1 VCTCFFSRIFFSL
14 PEETE
19 CVVDKMNDKSSVV
32 MKTLL
37 VSLLLLLTLGVSIS
51 DGSDRQKHHHNHHH
65 RKHHHHRQRRHG
77 VDTTEWSPSQAL
89 IHEKRKDGSVKSEV
103 TFGSGMI
110 DQSLE
115 DWVFL
120 TKNATTVRAHIG
132 STAILPCDVKKDSQ
146 FGMITWS
153 RLEDEFRPYSLL
165 TIGDQNY
172 VEDKRFFVARPPRGP
187 NNLAWALRI
196 QRVTPDDAGRYECQA
211 TTHPPQSV
219 VTRLKVVEAFAQIL
233 GTKEKIIK
241 SGSKLQLHCILKKA
255 TEEPLYV
262 FWYHNDRMINYD
274 SDRGVTVTKDTSG
287 STLSL
292 TLAQTD
298 DSGNYTCSPYN
309 IRPASVLVHVLSE
322 GNSAAAV
329 QNEQD
334 QNVNKQLKPTADHS
348 APPSAAVQSS
358 GTVSLD
364 AAPSK
369 IVFLLLL
376 IYNCRIW

>member
-1 VCTCFFSRIFFSL
+1 
-14 PEETE
+14 
-19 CVVDKMNDKSSVV
+19 
-32 MKTLL
+32 
-37 VSLLLLLTLGVSIS
+37 
-51 DGSDRQKHHHNHHH
+51 
-65 RKHHHHRQRRHG
+65 
-77 VDTTEWSPSQAL
+77 
-89 IHEKRKDGSVKSEV
+89 
-103 TFGSGMI
+103 
-110 DQSLE
+110 
-115 DWVFL
+115 
-120 TKNATTVRAHIG
+120 
-132 STAILPCDVKKDSQ
+132 
-146 FGMITWS
+146 
-153 RLEDEFRPYSLL
+153 
-165 TIGDQNY
+165 
-172 VEDKRFFVARPPRGP
+172 
-187 NNLAWALRI
+187 
-196 QRVTPDDAGRYECQA
+196 
-211 TTHPPQSV
+211 
-219 VTRLKVVEAFAQIL
+219 
-233 GTKEKIIK
+233 
-241 SGSKLQLHCILKKA
+241 
-255 TEEPLYV
+255 
-262 FWYHNDRMINYD
+262 MINYD

-358 GTVSLD
+358 GTVSPD